1 LHQDPIESGKY
12 AVQEG
17 RQLVRTRPRRST
29 AMRRSLLVLLLTTV
43 VLGLTA
49 ASAAAQTLDIT
60 FHTALTKPQQS
71 TCEAVF
77 CAPVSVPGY
86 GEGTLTFTDESFEQI
101 SRSCA
106 EYTGTARIEFVD
118 ADIAPIVMAESGL
131 VCFPGNSLNA
141 PGGFHSF
148 GNPFHQTGTF
158 VVEEGPAELL
168 ELTGTSDISFAGA
181 ALQGVYTI
189 ELE

>member
-1 LHQDPIESGKY
+1 
-12 AVQEG
+12 
-17 RQLVRTRPRRST
+17 
-29 AMRRSLLVLLLTTV
+29 MRRSLLVLLLTTV

-49 ASAAAQTLDIT
+49 ASAAAQTLEIT
-60 FHTALTKPQQS
+60 FRTALTKPQS
-71 TCEAVF
+71 TCDAIF

-86 GEGTLTFTDESFEQI
+86 GEGTLTFTDESFEPI

-106 EYTGTARIEFVD
+106 EYSGTARIEF
-118 ADIAPIVMAESGL
+118 ADGDIDPIVMAESGL

-141 PGGFHSF
+141 PGGLQSY

-158 VVEEGPAELL
+158 VVEEGPAELVG
-168 ELTGTSDISFAGA
+168 LTGTSDISFAGA

-189 ELE
+189 ELA

>member
-1 LHQDPIESGKY
+1 
-12 AVQEG
+12 
-17 RQLVRTRPRRST
+17 
-29 AMRRSLLVLLLTTV
+29 MRRSLLVLLLTTV

-49 ASAAAQTLDIT
+49 ASAAAQTIDIT
-60 FHTALTKPQQS
+60 FRTALTKPQS
-71 TCEAVF
+71 TCEATF

-86 GEGTLTFTDESFEQI
+86 GEGTLTFTDESFEPI

-118 ADIAPIVMAESGL
+118 ADIEPIVMAESGL

-141 PGGFHSF
+141 PGGFHSY

-158 VVEEGPAELL
+158 VVEEGPAELVG
-168 ELTGTSDISFAGA
+168 LTGTSDISFAGA
-181 ALQGVYTI
+181 ALHGVYTI

>member
-1 LHQDPIESGKY
+1 
-12 AVQEG
+12 
-17 RQLVRTRPRRST
+17 
-29 AMRRSLLVLLLTTV
+29 MRRCLLALLATTA
-43 VLGLTA
+43 VLGSTA
-49 ASAAAQTLDIT
+49 ASASAQTLDIPLRA
-60 FHTALTKPQQS
+60 ALTKPHPICGEV
-71 TCEAVF
+71 TF

-86 GEGTLTFTDESFEQI
+86 GEGTLTFMDESFEPI

-106 EYTGTARIEFVD
+106 EYTGTAVIEFVD

-131 VCFPGNSLNA
+131 VCFPGNSFNA

-158 VVEEGPAELL
+158 VVEDGPAELIGL
-168 ELTGTSDISFAGA
+168 MGTSDVRLAGA
-181 ALQGVYTI
+181 GLRGVYTI

>member
-1 LHQDPIESGKY
+1 
-12 AVQEG
+12 
-17 RQLVRTRPRRST
+17 
-29 AMRRSLLVLLLTTV
+29 MRRSLLVLLLTTV

-60 FHTALTKPQQS
+60 FHTALTKPQS
-71 TCEAVF
+71 TCEATF

-86 GEGTLTFTDESFEQI
+86 GEGTLTFTDESFEPI

-118 ADIAPIVMAESGL
+118 ADIEPIVMAESGL

-141 PGGFHSF
+141 PGGFHSY

-158 VVEEGPAELL
+158 VVEDGPAELVG
-168 ELTGTSDISFAGA
+168 LTGTSDISFAGA
-181 ALQGVYTI
+181 ALHGVYTI